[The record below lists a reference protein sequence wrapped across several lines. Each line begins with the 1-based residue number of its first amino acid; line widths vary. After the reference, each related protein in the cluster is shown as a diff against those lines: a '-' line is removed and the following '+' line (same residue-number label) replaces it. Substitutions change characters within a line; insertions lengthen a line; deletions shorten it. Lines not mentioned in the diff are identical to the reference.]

1 MLKALKRSLSLL
13 LVLVMVLSFV
23 PGQAFAAEIET
34 HDHAAEVETTAQP
47 ALSEEALE
55 IQAAID
61 DMLNWYL
68 GTTVATPDEIAQT
81 VANMNVDDI
90 WMAQVELADIEY
102 MILEMLSEEE
112 AQLLVQNNPV
122 LCAFATEV
130 GAAAGGPNLLTT
142 LTLLDGR
149 VTLTDTKNTAKESG
163 GTITVTAKGSL
174 FGKTTNNITI
184 TNASADTAKL
194 NFSYTVDKANA
205 FTIAGSSV
213 ATSGSYSLLMNA
225 GASLAIVLTSNSGL
239 SNTTATLT
247 ITNLELVAVAAQ
259 SNITFEVDSSMGSMT
274 ANGTAVTSG
283 TALTVDSNGVAL
295 VATAASGA
303 TFLGWKDSENH
314 LLSKNAS
321 YTFVPTSDTTV
332 TPVFT
337 RGNGTPWFDVD
348 GLYLTSD
355 LTEASNLGKNIL
367 LLNNAILPAG
377 NYTVAAGDVLLI
389 PNYQESFSYISAPN
403 TQEESPINPTA
414 YRTLT
419 MASGA
424 SITVNGTVCVSAA
437 MSANTPNCGV
447 PHRPAGYIK
456 MQSGSDITVNSG
468 ANLYV
473 WGFITGSGDVLVKS
487 GGAVHECF
495 QIADWRGGNAT
506 ITNML
511 NNNYLVFP
519 MSQYYIQNVE
529 VPMTLEA
536 GAIEKGYTYVRLAM
550 AAYGDDIT
558 FIGQGG
564 MFNIL
569 SGSITKDYNESTDR
583 LEITVNGGLS
593 MEKVSVT
600 MSLYTID
607 SSKYDLPVTSN
618 ITVRAKAGSSVAITQ
633 NIVMLPGAEIY
644 LEEGAD
650 MTLASGK
657 YVILYDADNWGNYC
671 YVGGTAGIA
680 PVAPVR
686 YAPGLTGAK
695 HTADK
700 DAAVYVEGTLDASG
714 GYIYSTSAGATVTG
728 AEGAKIKL
736 TRGTKTYT
744 NQAVQT
750 GNEISSWPEIPLT
763 PVQLTNGDGTMV
775 QTSNIPYGEFTY
787 TNGVWTGDCLQHAF
801 TETTIAATCTE
812 PGGTYNVCTCG
823 YKELVGEA
831 TAALGHTV
839 VTDAAVAATCTETG
853 LTEGSH
859 CSVCNEVLVAQVET
873 PALGH
878 SEVTD
883 PAVDAT
889 CTSTGKTAGK
899 HCTVCGTVTV
909 AQTEVPMKPHTP
921 GAEAT
926 CDTAQECTVCGAVIV
941 EALGCDMIQDV
952 YVAPTC
958 TETGLQA
965 GAHCSRCGYTEG
977 REVIPALGHN
987 EVIDAAVA
995 PTCTE
1000 TGLTEGKHCDRCDAV
1015 LVAQE
1020 VVAALG
1026 HTEVVDAAVAPT
1038 CTETGLTEG
1047 KHCSVCNEVLVAQE
1061 VVAALG
1067 HTEVVDAAVA
1077 PTCTETGLTEGK
1089 HCSVCNEV
1097 LVAQEVVAALG
1108 HTEVVDAAVAPTC
1121 TETGLTEGKHCDRCD
1136 AVLVAQEV
1144 VAALGHTEVVD
1155 AAVAPTCTETGLT
1168 EGKHCSVCNEILVA
1182 QETVEIIDHSYVQG
1196 TCSACGY
1203 VYPLVNVISGDTVT
1217 VYGDLAV
1224 ALDNITDGAWI
1235 KLLEDVTADVALKAD
1250 LYVDLNG
1257 FDLTG
1262 TMNTNGY
1269 AVYGMDSTTDRFT
1282 CDQAGTF
1289 SCADET
1295 GAAVIPVSNFKSNIT
1310 GAVMRYMTATEETGY
1325 SFHRFYL
1332 GITKVTLRTGEIGF
1346 GYKAMFRG
1354 DEKVL
1359 AQLQGFGFELNLTGN
1374 ETVVTK
1380 SMDASKLDINK
1391 EYSLVLRNFDIVKF
1405 GETAVNAKVF
1415 MTLKDGST
1423 IETDNVSYS
1432 MKDMLVKI
1440 CNSMADFSDTKIQ
1453 AVKAMCAPFKDAMS
1467 GWGIDALL
1475 TEE

>member
-1047 KHCSVCNEVLVAQE
+1047 KHCSVCNE
-1061 VVAALG
+1061 
-1067 HTEVVDAAVA
+1067 
-1077 PTCTETGLTEGK
+1077 
-1089 HCSVCNEV
+1089 
-1097 LVAQEVVAALG
+1097 
-1108 HTEVVDAAVAPTC
+1108 
-1121 TETGLTEGKHCDRCD
+1121 
-1136 AVLVAQEV
+1136 
-1144 VAALGHTEVVD
+1144 
-1155 AAVAPTCTETGLT
+1155 
-1168 EGKHCSVCNEILVA
+1168 ILVA